1 MISNAVA
8 QALSRVEQLAALPIP
23 EAVFH
28 QCILAVSEAF
38 TNAVPHAHKN
48 LPRETPIELEITV
61 VNEQNSKSEM
71 GEILLTSKR
80 S

>member
-1 MISNAVA
+1 
-8 QALSRVEQLAALPIP
+8 
-23 EAVFH
+23 
-28 QCILAVSEAF
+28 VSEAF

-71 GEILLTSKR
+71 GGDPFDFPGKLKEGWP
-80 S
+80 